1 MYLTININTEMFA
14 DYVFLFILLGLVEK
28 DNEDFLLNKS
38 EAWNKL
44 IDLIDQKNMKVSLM
58 QKFFRIK
65 SSRRSK
71 FNKLQKIMY
80 SDSEGKVNLNIIN
93 DKNIFVSEAIDKTS
107 DTSIDNIVKET
118 LKLVIPNNVSFTDK
132 DLKEITKKVKKKLNK
147 K

>member
-93 DKNIFVSEAIDKTS
+93 DKNIFVSESIDKTS
-107 DTSIDNIVKET
+107 DISIDNIVKET